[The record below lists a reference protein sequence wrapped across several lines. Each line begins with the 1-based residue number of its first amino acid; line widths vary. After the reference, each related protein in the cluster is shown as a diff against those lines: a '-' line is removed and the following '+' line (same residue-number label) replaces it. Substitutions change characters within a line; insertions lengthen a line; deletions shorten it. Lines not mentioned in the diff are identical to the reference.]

1 MCTVHIHVHVYTRY
15 THVPLGLHDMYMFP
29 AWLKTA
35 NIKNID
41 VM

>member
-1 MCTVHIHVHVYTRY
+1 MCIPGIHMCRWVYMTC
-15 THVPLGLHDMYMFP
+15 MFP